1 MEYLG
6 CRDGVD
12 ILGSLICLDQ
22 TLIAGHV
29 GENAQLDLGVVG
41 IQEQESVPRDKDLPY
56 LPSKLHADRNVLE
69 VRLRA
74 GDPACR
80 RDRLVKAA
88 VDPAI
93 LFDICSQTVRVGGI

>member
-1 MEYLG
+1 MEHLG
-6 CRDGVD
+6 RRDGVD

-29 GENAQLDLGVVG
+29 GEDAQLDLGVVG
-41 IQEQESVPRDKDLPY
+41 IQEQESVPRHKDLPD

>member
-1 MEYLG
+1 M
-6 CRDGVD
+6 D
-12 ILGSLICLDQ
+12 ILGSLISLDQ
-22 TLIAGHV
+22 ALIAGHV

-41 IQEQESVPRDKDLPY
+41 IQEQESVPRDKDLPD

>member
-12 ILGSLICLDQ
+12 ILGSLISLDQ
-22 TLIAGHV
+22 AFIAGHV
-29 GENAQLDLGVVG
+29 GEDAQLDLGVVG
-41 IQEQESVPRDKDLPY
+41 IQEQETIPRDKDLPY

-74 GDPACR
+74 GDTARR
-80 RDRLVKAA
+80 RDRLVEAA